1 VAYDRPCA
9 AIHPWNLPSIRSPSA
24 SKPWSRASPEAEA
37 IEGIMVV
44 AASSRSGIRERAI
57 EEERDAAI
65 FGVDA

>member
-1 VAYDRPCA
+1 
-9 AIHPWNLPSIRSPSA
+9 
-24 SKPWSRASPEAEA
+24 
-37 IEGIMVV
+37 MVV